1 MSFPL
6 PFNVLFLS
14 FPFLSFPFLS
24 ISFFFKDLYRFLSSF
39 RLLPFLFSSFHLL
52 VIAFPGPCQSLP
64 FLPCRFVPFH
74 SFPFLSISF
83 PLLSTPFQFS
93 LHFLSSPFYFFP
105 CPFCALSVP
114 SLADL
119 GNSSRARDFCRPCE
133 TILLKAAVW
142 AGASGT
148 CTRPRCAYSSPS
160 GSWASP
166 ALPAFSVPPARQD
179 TRRRTLLL
187 RASCSAEAWLQFGH
201 SLR

>member
-1 MSFPL
+1 MCSQFPFHVL
-6 PFNVLFLS
+6 PITFQ
-14 FPFLSFPFLS
+14 FPFLSFPFHFFLFQRPLSPFCLLS
-24 ISFFFKDLYRFLSSF
+24 IYFHSFSLPFISLSLLFPVLASPCLFFHVVLFLSI
-39 RLLPFLFSSFHLL
+39 PFLFSLF
-52 VIAFPGPCQSLP
+52 
-64 FLPCRFVPFH
+64 PFH
-74 SFPFLSISF
+74 SF
-83 PLLSTPFQFS
+83 LLSMS
-93 LHFLSSPFYFFP
+93 LPVCV

-114 SLADL
+114 SLVDL

-133 TILLKAAVW
+133 TSLLKAAVW

-187 RASCSAEAWLQFGH
+187 RASCLAEAWLQFGH